1 MLLGN
6 EISKCAPST
15 LLSSNIEALTYSN
28 GVLYGVNRDGLFIY
42 NENLFSNLLSNQADS
57 FFLTDSYYNK
67 NKVSFNKIKNIP
79 ILSEILWMMKTQ
91 DDKDFI
97 RSWIRALEEENSDD
111 EDSEEVP
118 EEAPEEK
125 WDSELNNI
133 VKNVF
138 CRICGAYSGDSEHI
152 CNILLS
158 E

>member
-1 MLLGN
+1 MPTLKHKK
-6 EISKCAPST
+6 EIMEKYHKVELWKMGYNLVRNT
-15 LLSSNIEALTYSN
+15 
-28 GVLYGVNRDGLFIY
+28 VLD
-42 NENLFSNLLSNQADS
+42 E
-57 FFLTDSYYNK
+57 
-67 NKVSFNKIKNIP
+67 
-79 ILSEILWMMKTQ
+79 EILDFVSEATITIFESMRE

-111 EDSEEVP
+111 EDSEE
-118 EEAPEEK
+118 ASEEK